1 MQIHL
6 PSADNPALAR
16 DRILHVAAELFVAHG
31 LKATS
36 VRKICER
43 ANVNVAMVNYYF
55 HSKDELYLAVLE
67 FARQHRETGE
77 DVADDTLP
85 AREQLRLAIRRLT
98 FNLLSPGP
106 ASLFTQ
112 LLARELTEPSA
123 AIAQIA
129 EHDIKPQHAF
139 FARLVRAAV
148 GEAMSD
154 AEVQNCVFS
163 IIGQAVFYARARP
176 VHELAAPEIRYDE
189 LGMEKIADHIYRFSL
204 AGLDA
209 LHSAGAGR

>member
-1 MQIHL
+1 MQTNL
-6 PSADNPALAR
+6 SSNDNPALAR
-16 DRILHVAAELFVAHG
+16 DRILHVAAEMFVAHG
-31 LKATS
+31 FKATS

-43 ANVNVAMVNYYF
+43 AKVNVAMVNYYF
-55 HSKDELYLAVLE
+55 HSKDALYLAVLE
-67 FARQHRETGE
+67 FARQHRATGE
-77 DVADDTLP
+77 DAADAALP
-85 AREQLRLAIRRLT
+85 PREQLRLAIRRLT

-129 EHDIKPQHAF
+129 EQDIRPQHAF
-139 FARLVRAAV
+139 FAGLVRAVA
-148 GEAMSD
+148 GDALSQ

-176 VHELAAPEIRYDE
+176 VHELAAPDIRYDNA
-189 LGMEKIADHIYRFSL
+189 GMENIADHIYRFSL
-204 AGLDA
+204 AGLDC
-209 LHSAGAGR
+209 LHGAGPGR